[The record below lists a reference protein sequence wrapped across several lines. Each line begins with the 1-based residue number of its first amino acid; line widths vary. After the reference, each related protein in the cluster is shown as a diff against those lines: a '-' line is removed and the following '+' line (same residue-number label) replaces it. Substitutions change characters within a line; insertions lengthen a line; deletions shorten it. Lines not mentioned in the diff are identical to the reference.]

1 MSALS
6 PSVDISVDRSIG
18 LAPTPEHFS
27 AADVAALAERLERN
41 EYKTVFE
48 PLEDWHTLRAVAFHS
63 PELVTPYRH
72 LLELEIDED

>member
-1 MSALS
+1 M
-6 PSVDISVDRSIG
+6 
-18 LAPTPEHFS
+18 
-27 AADVAALAERLERN
+27 ERN
-41 EYKTVFE
+41 EYNTVFE

>member
-6 PSVDISVDRSIG
+6 PSVDMSVDKPSG
-18 LAPTPEHFS
+18 PTPDPAQFT

-41 EYKTVFE
+41 EYNTVFE